1 MPNVYAVVP
10 AAGQSR
16 RMGTQKLLLP
26 FAGTT
31 VVGHVVRTLLAVP
44 VRAVVVVVSS
54 EGNEVGKEARRGGA
68 AFVTNA
74 DPDADMLSS
83 VRCGIRATPADADAA
98 LVALGDQPTLQA

>member
-31 VVGHVVRTLLAVP
+31 VVGHVVRTLLSAP
-44 VRAVVVVVSS
+44 VRGVIVVVSPGGTAVA
-54 EGNEVGKEARRGGA
+54 EEARRGGA
-68 AFVTNA
+68 DTVTNA
-74 DPDADMLSS
+74 RPDADMLNS
-83 VRCGIRATPADADAA
+83 VRCGIRALPPDADAA
-98 LVALGDQPTLQA
+98 LVAL